1 MAEMGTMERLIAEL
15 SEQVR
20 RRFYGKYRGLV
31 KDNQD
36 PLGMGRIRAT
46 VPEVLDAEVSPWALP
61 CVPYAGDGV
70 GHHMIPAVGAAV
82 WIEFEA
88 GDPSRPVWTGCWW
101 GKGQVP
107 ANNAGAVATPPLKII
122 RTEAGLMVSMD
133 DDGEVIDVSDEDG
146 SNLLKIEVQ
155 QGQILLKGVAKVVVE
170 APQIELVQSATHPIV
185 FGDELMSYLTQ
196 LVTTLQ
202 THTHP
207 GELAAGFIPV
217 TPMVPGTVFPTPTPS
232 LISTKVKAG

>member
-1 MAEMGTMERLIAEL
+1 MSVQIEQLVAEL
-15 SEQVR
+15 ADQVQ

-31 KDNQD
+31 RDNQD
-36 PLGMGRIRAT
+36 PRGMGRIRAD
-46 VPEVLDAEVSPWALP
+46 VPEVLEDQVSPWALP
-61 CVPYAGDGV
+61 CAPFAGDGL
-70 GHHMIPAVGAAV
+70 GQHTIPPVDAAV

-101 GKGQVP
+101 GDGQVP
-107 ANNAGAVATPPLKII
+107 KNNQNSAATPPLKII
-122 RTEAGLMVSMD
+122 RTESGLMVSMD
-133 DDGEVIDVSDEDG
+133 DDGQVIDVSDEDG

-155 QGQILLKGVAKVVVE
+155 QGQILIKGAIKAVVE

-185 FGDELMSYLTQ
+185 FGDELMSYLNN
-196 LVTTLQ
+196 LVMALQ

-217 TPMVPGTVFPTPTPS
+217 TPMVPGTVFPVPTPS
-232 LISTKVKAG
+232 LISTRVTAG